1 MVTASFISRLSQAV
15 DLIEQRSQQNRP
27 YKVVMV
33 RCDRGENRDA
43 AIDRH
48 LAAHP
53 EDRGAKVVIVHLR
66 KIVGDDE
73 GA

>member
-1 MVTASFISRLSQAV
+1 MTLERRLSKLEAS
-15 DLIEQRSQQNRP
+15 ISP
-27 YKVVMV
+27 KAPPWKVVMV
-33 RCDRGENRDA
+33 RCDRGEDRDA

-66 KIVGDDE
+66 KMLGDDE